1 MNKTK
6 IASYTTGI
14 TVDTSSNSLAPL
26 TQHRRG
32 TKAGECPLCM
42 RATELTFHH
51 LIPKKMHRR
60 RFFQKNYKREQLA
73 FGIYICRQCHSGIH
87 LLFDE
92 MTLGKRFNTFE
103 NLLLDEALLKHFR
116 WVARQKLA
124 SSLSGKV

>member
-1 MNKTK
+1 MNKTN
-6 IASYTTGI
+6 IASYTTG
-14 TVDTSSNSLAPL
+14 TAVDTSSNSLAPL

-32 TKAGECPLCM
+32 TKAGECPL
-42 RATELTFHH
+42 RRRTTELIFHH
-51 LIPKKMHRR
+51 LIPKKCIGVA
-60 RFFQKNYKREQLA
+60 FFKKLQARTIGL
-73 FGIYICRQCHSGIH
+73 GIYICRQCHSGIH